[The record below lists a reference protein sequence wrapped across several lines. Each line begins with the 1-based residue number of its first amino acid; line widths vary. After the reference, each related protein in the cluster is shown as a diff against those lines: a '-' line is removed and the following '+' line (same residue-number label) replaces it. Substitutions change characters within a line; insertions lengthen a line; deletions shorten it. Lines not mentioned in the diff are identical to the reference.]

1 MKFDSFMMDNG
12 YKRTSLDH
20 CMYIKKLKKE
30 QSESFAMKDLELA
43 QQILGMKIS
52 RAKNVKKL

>member
-1 MKFDSFMMDNG
+1 MKFDSFMMDHG

-20 CMYIKKLKKE
+20 CMYIKRLKKE
-30 QSESFAMKDLELA
+30 QSESFAMKDLGLT

-52 RAKNVKKL
+52 RDKNAKKL